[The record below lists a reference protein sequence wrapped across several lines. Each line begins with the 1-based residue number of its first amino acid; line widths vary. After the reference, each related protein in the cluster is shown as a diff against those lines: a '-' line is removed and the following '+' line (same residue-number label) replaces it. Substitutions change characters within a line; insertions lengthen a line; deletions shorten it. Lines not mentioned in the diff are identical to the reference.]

1 MATQRASGLLQRLA
15 QGSLVK
21 QILVGLVLG
30 ILLAW
35 ISKPAAEAVGL
46 LGTLFVGALK
56 AVAPVLVLML
66 VMASIANHQHGQ
78 KTNIRPI
85 LFLYL
90 LGTFSAALAAVV
102 FSFAFPSTLHLSSS
116 AQDIVPPSGIVE
128 VLRGLLMSM
137 VSNPIDALLN
147 ANYIGILVWAVGL
160 GFALR
165 HGNET
170 TKNLVNDMSNAVT
183 FMVKLVI
190 RFAPVGI
197 FGLVSSTLATT
208 GFSTLWGYAHLLV
221 VLIGCM
227 LLVALVVN
235 PLLVFWKIRRTLIR
249 WCSPACV
256 KAAFMPSL
264 PAALPP
270 IFQ

>member
-208 GFSTLWGYAHLLV
+208 GFS
-221 VLIGCM
+221 
-227 LLVALVVN
+227 
-235 PLLVFWKIRRTLIR
+235 
-249 WCSPACV
+249 
-256 KAAFMPSL
+256 
-264 PAALPP
+264 
-270 IFQ
+270 